1 MKTVHIAEVLSEG
14 GRTGKIES
22 SNGKLSV
29 HLSMDHGPSSVTSED
44 LFAGAY
50 ASCFL
55 GALLAAAEKAHQPVK
70 GATLKALVHLDEDN
84 AGGWQLAV
92 ELRATL
98 PGIGRSDAEKLLHQ
112 AHTTCP
118 YSKATR
124 GNVTVKLTLD

>member
-1 MKTVHIAEVLSEG
+1 MKNIHTAEVLSEG

-22 SNGKLSV
+22 ANGKLSV
-29 HLSMDHGPSSVTSED
+29 QLSMDEKQDSLNSEH

-55 GALLAAAEKAHQPVK
+55 GALLAAAEKASKPVK
-70 GATLKALVHLDEDN
+70 GATLKALVHLQED
-84 AGGWQLAV
+84 ASGGWQLAV

-98 PGIGRSDAEKLLHQ
+98 PGMNRDEAEKLLHQ

-124 GNVTVKLTLD
+124 GNINVTLHLD

>member
-14 GRTGKIES
+14 GRSGKIES
-22 SNGKLSV
+22 ANGKLSV
-29 HLSMDHGPSSVTSED
+29 RLSKEHGPDNVTSED

-70 GATLKALVHLDEDN
+70 GATLKAFVHLDEDN
-84 AGGWQLAV
+84 SGGWQLAV

-98 PGIGRSDAEKLLHQ
+98 PGIGRNDAEKLLHQ
-112 AHTTCP
+112 AHTSCP